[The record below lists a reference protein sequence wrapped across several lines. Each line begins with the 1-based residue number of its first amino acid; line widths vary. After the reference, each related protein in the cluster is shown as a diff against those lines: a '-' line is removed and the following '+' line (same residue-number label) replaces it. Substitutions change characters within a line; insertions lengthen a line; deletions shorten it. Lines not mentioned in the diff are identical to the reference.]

1 MIRIIIF
8 ILIALVLTLIILS
21 NKGVHRRILTYVNE
35 TKKAILIIIP
45 IVILVIGMV
54 IYGFINFLLSN
65 S

>member
-8 ILIALVLTLIILS
+8 ILIALVLTLIILP
-21 NKGVHRRILTYVNE
+21 NKGVHKRILTYVNE